1 MRCFLHEYT
10 MRNNVVK
17 KIRNLQSAPHQMGN
31 FPLHIRDVF
40 SVTDVTWSEAEKI
53 MKKTLE
59 VLIENNDKVSV
70 DDLEKKFEKS
80 ENELIKNEKVSVQ
93 SGESQEVRL
102 ELAQNMFISLLQDHR
117 EYIEEALAN
126 AEIQLDVTG
135 KNDEVVIC
143 DLFEGVDAETVRR
156 ISKTSDGKI
165 TKYRLGEALYT
176 LTSNKNFVGSELPYV
191 RHLKE
196 EDKMKFTQYITKLK
210 NDNDKLIDGILQT
223 YNVKIPKINT
233 SKTEIS
239 AKVSLMISKLNDINI
254 DEVTLVSGDVE
265 RVVLE
270 ALELNCELGVFIKF
284 SAAITSLIEAL
295 GNLNKTLFNVY
306 QDSSLNDVISELKEA
321 QADLNLTILQIE
333 FLGCLDDLDNK
344 CKEIKQSVLSNR
356 QIKSRNRFFV
366 ESNDK
371 SVQDAAAG
379 EPETPINH
387 EEGPVSSNEE
397 YNKGVLSLMRCPF

>member
-1 MRCFLHEYT
+1 
-10 MRNNVVK
+10 
-17 KIRNLQSAPHQMGN
+17 
-31 FPLHIRDVF
+31 
-40 SVTDVTWSEAEKI
+40 

-59 VLIENNDKVSV
+59 GLIKNNDKVSV

-80 ENELIKNEKVSVQ
+80 ENELIKIKQVSVQ

-117 EYIEEALAN
+117 ECIEKVLAN
-126 AEIQLDVTG
+126 AEIQLDVMG

-223 YNVKIPKINT
+223 YNVEIPKINT

-239 AKVSLMISKLNDINI
+239 AKVSQ
-254 DEVTLVSGDVE
+254 
-265 RVVLE
+265 
-270 ALELNCELGVFIKF
+270 FQ
-284 SAAITSLIEAL
+284 SLI
-295 GNLNKTLFNVY
+295 
-306 QDSSLNDVISELKEA
+306 
-321 QADLNLTILQIE
+321 ILI
-333 FLGCLDDLDNK
+333 
-344 CKEIKQSVLSNR
+344 
-356 QIKSRNRFFV
+356 
-366 ESNDK
+366 
-371 SVQDAAAG
+371 
-379 EPETPINH
+379 
-387 EEGPVSSNEE
+387 
-397 YNKGVLSLMRCPF
+397 